1 MTEQRLANQ
10 TRVIRANGSLS
21 EVTVDEIQSKIR
33 EYIRA
38 KNWTAIN
45 LCDQQRSQDEDDVEW
60 TNFENLFNT
69 IKDQGLINDAIRLV
83 EEVAQQ
89 MKTDKTL
96 SNLRNVERKQLK
108 SKSTEIN
115 RILNFIVAENITP
128 KKIGYWRLLVV

>member
-1 MTEQRLANQ
+1 MCE
-10 TRVIRANGSLS
+10 
-21 EVTVDEIQSKIR
+21 
-33 EYIRA
+33 
-38 KNWTAIN
+38 
-45 LCDQQRSQDEDDVEW
+45 QQRSQDEDDVEW
-60 TNFENLFNT
+60 TIIENLFNT
-69 IKDQGLINDAIRLV
+69 MKDQGLINDAIRLV

>member
-1 MTEQRLANQ
+1 M
-10 TRVIRANGSLS
+10 
-21 EVTVDEIQSKIR
+21 
-33 EYIRA
+33 
-38 KNWTAIN
+38 
-45 LCDQQRSQDEDDVEW
+45 CDQQRSQDEDDVEW

-69 IKDQGLINDAIRLV
+69 MKDQGLINDAIRLV
-83 EEVAQQ
+83 EEVAEQ

-115 RILNFIVAENITP
+115 RILNSIVAENITP

>member
-1 MTEQRLANQ
+1 M
-10 TRVIRANGSLS
+10 
-21 EVTVDEIQSKIR
+21 
-33 EYIRA
+33 
-38 KNWTAIN
+38 
-45 LCDQQRSQDEDDVEW
+45 CDQQRSQDEDDVEW

-69 IKDQGLINDAIRLV
+69 MKDQGLINDAIRLV
-83 EEVAQQ
+83 EEVAEQ